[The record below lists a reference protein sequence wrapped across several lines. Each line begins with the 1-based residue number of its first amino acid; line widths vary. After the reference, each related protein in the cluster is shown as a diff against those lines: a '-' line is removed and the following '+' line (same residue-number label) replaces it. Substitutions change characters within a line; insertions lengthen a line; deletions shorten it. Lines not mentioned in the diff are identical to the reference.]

1 MAKKPFIKIGSLLMA
16 AVLSVSMLSVAGFPA
31 LKTKAEDAQPTVFTA
46 DFSSL
51 PNGAVDDA
59 DAATVAYLKERFS
72 FYFYQHLTEWKLDSG
87 PLMYFFERSGVNG
100 YLVDTGDSWRFPDTA
115 GVLHHTIDG
124 QPSTDG
130 HGEVNN
136 TYYVWDQIPTWT
148 VEDGWLY
155 CTAYSGDHATPFRQS
170 NLMYIRGNTENTLA
184 NIKNFDLQM
193 DFMFHQTN
201 DDTIKEGKDAFAVIF
216 DAAVAGNVGSD
227 KQLMFAVSPDGKYFL
242 GKPTERYTT
251 ELNGQFT
258 DAGGSNVML
267 ERGKKYH
274 LSMRHIGNNVT
285 ITISDADGNA
295 LVQHQATVPTV
306 LSGVGGDLAIGGS
319 NAGAK
324 YANITL
330 TRLDDDAKAYDFDD
344 RTGGY
349 QFGVTAREVG
359 NWVSPYWSD
368 WNLAQNALYLRN
380 DAWTNYWSNKWP
392 DSYNERVYY
401 EANGESMFDFNSGAA
416 LKAYATKMGE
426 KFNVY
431 HDAVN
436 GGTHYFAQAPEFN
449 SHHVQSGIDGSWFG
463 IMYLSANNA
472 RSMALTAYL
481 DKGKNPEALLDQT
494 MSLVPKMTSGEEM
507 QTKNFRTQFT
517 VRLPA
522 SSRSAIALSFRSDKA
537 GASIGDVGHGYAGK
551 TTLLLS
557 GSGYYLDDGSGDL
570 VQNGA
575 PSAWNAWND
584 TSFTEGDATV
594 YAEAIGTALKL
605 RVIAASGTVLL
616 EDTLTI
622 PDGDSGY
629 LYYSALDTHGYF
641 YSVFCDRLDET
652 GKIAGWDQVDGVALS
667 ELADEGK
674 LKVLGHADFLN
685 DALQMDWTSSGFEIT
700 GTLSGDVHMIATR
713 TDHPGMVNDIDGSYV
728 NVIVD
733 GGDPIRV
740 KVPAGNRKVALVSG
754 LAEGKHTVQVT
765 SATSAAFG
773 SLSVSHVGFTGTLD
787 APKSDNG
794 KLHILAIGDSIT
806 AGFGVYGKNGDPS
819 GFADQIESNDGYW
832 SYAAVAGRELDAR
845 LCVVAKESGRT
856 SEMHEYVN
864 ELTFYNGAPAWDWS
878 GDAHDVVVIN
888 LGTNDEANGT
898 AKETVLNDA
907 KSLLD
912 DMRAK
917 NPDAEIIWVYG
928 MMRKDYE
935 DVYRAAVQYMN
946 DKGDSKVHILEMT
959 PDTTALEGH
968 PSKAAHAEYGK
979 QLADYIRGLVG
990 EPYAAHTDT
999 LKTLNDAGK
1008 LVTSGRNRWS
1018 GTSLASTLGA
1028 AGFTIKG
1035 AMADDVVLHVKQAD
1049 NMVKLAVIV
1058 DGSMQTVEVQPGESS
1073 VTLAAG
1079 LSRGTH
1085 TIEVRRATSDTGMTE
1100 LQSIEYC
1107 GTLTQPEKKTLQI
1120 EFLGDSITVGDGMLW
1135 AGNYDYV
1142 KDQNTMLG
1150 YASKTAAKLNAD
1162 FSMVAHSGITTAGML
1177 TSQQQSYTTANETL
1191 PLNSNGKQIVVI
1203 NLGTNDIGLPAS
1215 CDTAALK
1222 TAIGQLLDAVIAQ
1235 NDEHICVVWAY
1246 GMMATKGLDVIR
1258 DAVESQA
1265 NGRNIW
1271 FCDLSA
1277 AKDNAGAGEHPSQVG
1292 NDKAADILAKF
1303 IQDNCLPA
1311 IEAGH
1316 KLVKTEA
1323 KAATC
1328 QAEGNTEYY
1337 TCSICGKIFSDAA
1350 GTTEIDQKDTV
1361 TPKAAHKLD
1370 KTEKKDATHFAD
1382 GNIEYYTCS
1391 VCRKLFSDADGKN
1404 EITQAQ
1410 TVIDKIAHTY
1420 GDYQHDENGHWKEC
1434 SCGDRTAEGA
1444 HTGGT
1449 ATCNKRAVCTVCGV
1463 EYGAV
1468 DKTKHGETEVRD
1480 AKKATCTTNGY
1491 TGDTYCKACGD
1502 KLATGT
1508 VIPAAHDLKKVEAK
1522 AASCTAEGNIEYYRC
1537 SVCSKLF
1544 SDANGTQEITEADT
1558 VVAKAAH
1565 DLNKIEA
1572 KAASCTAEGNIEYY
1586 RCSVCG
1592 KLFGDAAGVQEITAA
1607 DTVIAK
1613 TAHKLNKVEAKA
1625 ATAES
1630 EGNIEHYTCADC
1642 GKLFADAE
1650 GKKELSAADVVIA
1663 KLSGEDKPN
1672 PSDPGSNGDKS
1683 PTTGEHFYPI
1693 ALAAAAA
1700 LAAVAALIAALV
1712 KKKKGAA
1719 NA

>member
-1 MAKKPFIKIGSLLMA
+1 MAKNPFIKIGSLLMT

-51 PNGAVDDA
+51 PNGAVSDNDT
-59 DAATVAYLKERFS
+59 ATVAYLKERFS

-100 YLVDTGDSWRFPDTA
+100 YLVDDGVWRLPDTA

-124 QPSTDG
+124 QPSTEG
-130 HGEVNN
+130 HDSVNN

-155 CTAYSGDHATPFRQS
+155 CTAYSGDNATPFRQA
-170 NLMYIRGNTENTLA
+170 NFMYIHGNTENTLA

-216 DAAVAGNVGSD
+216 DAAVAGNVNSD

-251 ELNGQFT
+251 ELNGQLT
-258 DAGGSNVML
+258 DASGSNVML

-274 LSMRHIGNNVT
+274 LSMRHIGNAVT

-295 LVQHQATVPTV
+295 LVQHQAAVPTV
-306 LSGVGGDLAIGGS
+306 LSGVGGNLAIGGS

-324 YANITL
+324 YAHITL
-330 TRLDDDAKAYDFDD
+330 TRLDDNAKAYDFDN

-349 QFGVTAREVG
+349 RFGVTAREVG

-392 DSYNERVYY
+392 DSYGERVYY
-401 EANGESMFDFNSGAA
+401 EANGESMYDFNSGAA

-463 IMYLSANNA
+463 IMYLSASNA
-472 RSMALTAYL
+472 QSMALTAYL

-537 GASIGDVGHGYAGK
+537 GASIGDAGHGYAGK

-584 TSFTEGDATV
+584 TAFTEGDATV

-605 RVIAASGTVLL
+605 RVIAANGTVLMN
-616 EDTLTI
+616 DTLTI

-652 GKIAGWDQVDGVALS
+652 GKVAGWDQVDGVALS
-667 ELADEGK
+667 ELAEEGK

-733 GGDPIRV
+733 GGDPIRI
-740 KVPAGNRKVALVSG
+740 KVPAGSGKITLVSG
-754 LAEGKHTVQVT
+754 LTEGKHTVQVT

-773 SLSVSHVGFTGTLD
+773 SLSVSHVGFTGTPD

-819 GFADQIESNDGYW
+819 GFADQIESNDGYR
-832 SYAAVAGRELDAR
+832 SYAAVAGRELDAK

-946 DKGDSKVHILEMT
+946 DKGDGKVHLLEMDKNEDGLGAH
-959 PDTTALEGH
+959 PD
-968 PSKAAHAEYGK
+968 KAAHIGYGK
-979 QLADYIRGLVG
+979 KLADYIRGLVG
-990 EPYAAHTDT
+990 DTYAAHTDT
-999 LKTLNDAGK
+999 LKALDDAGK
-1008 LVTSGRNRWS
+1008 LLISGRNRWS

-1035 AMADDVVLHVKQAD
+1035 AMADDVVLRVKQAD

-1058 DGSMQTVEVQPGESS
+1058 DGSMQTVEVQPGESA

-1079 LSRGTH
+1079 LARGTH

-1107 GTLTQPEKKTLQI
+1107 GTLTQPEKKMLQI
-1120 EFLGDSITVGDGMLW
+1120 EFLGDSITVGEGMLGTSNDYI
-1135 AGNYDYV
+1135 GN
-1142 KDQNTMLG
+1142 QNTMLG
-1150 YASKTAAKLNAD
+1150 YAAQTAAKLNAD

-1235 NDEHICVVWAY
+1235 NDEHTCVVWAY
-1246 GMMATKGLDVIR
+1246 GMMATKGLDVIKE
-1258 DAVESQA
+1258 AVESQA

-1303 IQDNCLPA
+1303 IQNNCLSA

-1328 QAEGNTEYY
+1328 QAE
-1337 TCSICGKIFSDAA
+1337 
-1350 GTTEIDQKDTV
+1350 
-1361 TPKAAHKLD
+1361 
-1370 KTEKKDATHFAD
+1370 

-1410 TVIDKIAHTY
+1410 TVIGKIAHTY

-1449 ATCNKRAVCTVCGV
+1449 ATCNEQAECTVCGAK
-1463 EYGAV
+1463 YGAV

-1480 AKKATCTTNGY
+1480 AKKATCTADGY

-1508 VIPAAHDLKKVEAK
+1508 VLPAAHNLNKVEAK
-1522 AASCTAEGNIEYYRC
+1522 AST
-1537 SVCSKLF
+1537 
-1544 SDANGTQEITEADT
+1544 
-1558 VVAKAAH
+1558 
-1565 DLNKIEA
+1565 
-1572 KAASCTAEGNIEYY
+1572 CTAEGNIEYY

-1592 KLFGDAAGVQEITAA
+1592 KLFSDANGTQVITEADTVVAKAAHELNKVEAKAATCTAEGNIEYYRCNVCGKLFGDAAGMQEITAA

-1630 EGNIEHYTCADC
+1630 EGNVEYYTCADC

-1663 KLSGEDKPN
+1663 KLSGNDKPN
-1672 PSDPGSNGDKS
+1672 NDNNGDKS
-1683 PTTGEHFYPI
+1683 PTTGERFYPI

-1712 KKKKGAA
+1712 KKKTGAA

>member
-1 MAKKPFIKIGSLLMA
+1 M
-16 AVLSVSMLSVAGFPA
+16 
-31 LKTKAEDAQPTVFTA
+31 
-46 DFSSL
+46 
-51 PNGAVDDA
+51 
-59 DAATVAYLKERFS
+59 
-72 FYFYQHLTEWKLDSG
+72 
-87 PLMYFFERSGVNG
+87 
-100 YLVDTGDSWRFPDTA
+100 
-115 GVLHHTIDG
+115 
-124 QPSTDG
+124 
-130 HGEVNN
+130 
-136 TYYVWDQIPTWT
+136 
-148 VEDGWLY
+148 
-155 CTAYSGDHATPFRQS
+155 
-170 NLMYIRGNTENTLA
+170 
-184 NIKNFDLQM
+184 
-193 DFMFHQTN
+193 
-201 DDTIKEGKDAFAVIF
+201 
-216 DAAVAGNVGSD
+216 
-227 KQLMFAVSPDGKYFL
+227 
-242 GKPTERYTT
+242 
-251 ELNGQFT
+251 
-258 DAGGSNVML
+258 
-267 ERGKKYH
+267 
-274 LSMRHIGNNVT
+274 
-285 ITISDADGNA
+285 
-295 LVQHQATVPTV
+295 
-306 LSGVGGDLAIGGS
+306 
-319 NAGAK
+319 
-324 YANITL
+324 
-330 TRLDDDAKAYDFDD
+330 
-344 RTGGY
+344 
-349 QFGVTAREVG
+349 
-359 NWVSPYWSD
+359 
-368 WNLAQNALYLRN
+368 
-380 DAWTNYWSNKWP
+380 
-392 DSYNERVYY
+392 
-401 EANGESMFDFNSGAA
+401 
-416 LKAYATKMGE
+416 
-426 KFNVY
+426 
-431 HDAVN
+431 
-436 GGTHYFAQAPEFN
+436 
-449 SHHVQSGIDGSWFG
+449 
-463 IMYLSANNA
+463 
-472 RSMALTAYL
+472 
-481 DKGKNPEALLDQT
+481 
-494 MSLVPKMTSGEEM
+494 
-507 QTKNFRTQFT
+507 
-517 VRLPA
+517 
-522 SSRSAIALSFRSDKA
+522 
-537 GASIGDVGHGYAGK
+537 
-551 TTLLLS
+551 
-557 GSGYYLDDGSGDL
+557 
-570 VQNGA
+570 
-575 PSAWNAWND
+575 
-584 TSFTEGDATV
+584 
-594 YAEAIGTALKL
+594 
-605 RVIAASGTVLL
+605 
-616 EDTLTI
+616 
-622 PDGDSGY
+622 
-629 LYYSALDTHGYF
+629 
-641 YSVFCDRLDET
+641 
-652 GKIAGWDQVDGVALS
+652 DGVALS
-667 ELADEGK
+667 ELAEEGK

-685 DALQMDWTSSGFEIT
+685 DDLQMDWTSSGFEIT

-713 TDHPGMVNDIDGSYV
+713 TDPPGMVNDIDGCYV
-728 NVIVD
+728 DVIVD
-733 GGDPIRV
+733 GGEATRV
-740 KVPAGNRKVALVSG
+740 KIPNGANTVKLVSG

-773 SLSVSHVGFTGTLD
+773 TLSVSHVGFTGTLD

-794 KLHILAIGDSIT
+794 KLRILAIGDSIT
-806 AGFGVYGKNGDPS
+806 TGYGLYGKDGDSTAP
-819 GFADQIESNDGYW
+819 ANKIETSDGYY
-832 SYAAVAGRELDAR
+832 SYAAVAARDLDAE
-845 LCVVAKESGRT
+845 LSVVANEAAPI
-856 SEMHEYVN
+856 SEVHRFVN
-864 ELTFYNGAPAWDWS
+864 KLNRREGAPNWDWTK
-878 GDAHDVVVIN
+878 DKNDVIVIN
-888 LGTNDEANGT
+888 LGTNDEWIPDKTPET
-898 AKETVLNDA
+898 ALADA
-907 KSLLD
+907 KALLD

-935 DVYRAAVQYMN
+935 ASYKAAVQYMN
-946 DKGDSKVHILEMT
+946 DKSDSKVHILEMT

-1008 LVTSGRNRWS
+1008 LVVSGRNRWS

-1035 AMADDVVLHVKQAD
+1035 DMADDVALHVKQAD

-1058 DGSMQTVEVQPGESS
+1058 DGSMQTVEVQPGEST

-1079 LSRGTH
+1079 LARGTH

-1150 YASKTAAKLNAD
+1150 YAAQTAAKLNAD

-1235 NDEHICVVWAY
+1235 NDEHTCVVWAY
-1246 GMMATKGLDVIR
+1246 GMMATKGLDVIKE
-1258 DAVESQA
+1258 AVESQA

-1277 AKDNAGAGEHPSQVG
+1277 AKDNAGSGEHPSQVG
-1292 NDKAADILAKF
+1292 NDNAADILAKF

-1328 QAEGNTEYY
+1328 QAEGN
-1337 TCSICGKIFSDAA
+1337 
-1350 GTTEIDQKDTV
+1350 
-1361 TPKAAHKLD
+1361 
-1370 KTEKKDATHFAD
+1370 
-1382 GNIEYYTCS
+1382 IEYYTCS

-1404 EITQAQ
+1404 EITQEQ
-1410 TVIDKIAHTY
+1410 TVIGKIAHTY

-1449 ATCNKRAVCTVCGV
+1449 ATCNKQAECTVCGAK
-1463 EYGAV
+1463 YGAV

-1480 AKKATCTTNGY
+1480 AKKATCTADGY
-1491 TGDTYCKACGD
+1491 TGDTYCKDCGD

-1572 KAASCTAEGNIEYY
+1572 KAASCTAEGNLEYY
-1586 RCSVCG
+1586 RCSVCS
-1592 KLFGDAAGVQEITAA
+1592 KLFSDANGTQEITAA

-1630 EGNIEHYTCADC
+1630 EGNIEYYTCADC

-1700 LAAVAALIAALV
+1700 LAAVAALIAALA

>member
-1 MAKKPFIKIGSLLMA
+1 MAKNPFIKIGSLLMA

-51 PNGAVDDA
+51 PNGAVDDT

-100 YLVDTGDSWRFPDTA
+100 YLVDDGFWRFPDTA

-124 QPSTDG
+124 QPSTEG
-130 HGEVNN
+130 HDSVSG

-274 LSMRHIGNNVT
+274 LSMRHIGNTVT
-285 ITISDADGNA
+285 ITISDADGNV
-295 LVQHQATVPTV
+295 LVQHQAAVPTV
-306 LSGVGGDLAIGGS
+306 LSGVGGNLAIGGS

-349 QFGVTAREVG
+349 RFGVTAREVG

-380 DAWTNYWSNKWP
+380 DAWTSYWSNKWP

-436 GGTHYFAQAPEFN
+436 NGTHYFAQAPEFN

-463 IMYLSANNA
+463 IMYLSASNA

-584 TSFTEGDATV
+584 TAFTEGDATV
-594 YAEAIGTALKL
+594 CAEAIGTKLKL

-616 EDTLTI
+616 DDTLTI
-622 PDGDSGY
+622 PDGNSGY

-740 KVPAGNRKVALVSG
+740 KVPAGNRKITLVSG
-754 LAEGKHTVQVT
+754 LTEGKHTVQVT

-773 SLSVSHVGFTGTLD
+773 TLSVSHVGFTGTLD

-806 AGFGVYGKNGDPS
+806 TGYGLYGKDGDSTAP
-819 GFADQIESNDGYW
+819 ANKIETSDGYY
-832 SYAAVAGRELDAR
+832 SYAAVAARDLDAE
-845 LCVVAKESGRT
+845 LSVVANEAAPI
-856 SEMHEYVN
+856 SEVHRFVN
-864 ELTFYNGAPAWDWS
+864 KLNRREGAPNWDWTK
-878 GDAHDVVVIN
+878 DKNDVIVIN
-888 LGTNDEANGT
+888 LGTNDEWIPDKTPET
-898 AKETVLNDA
+898 ALADA
-907 KSLLD
+907 KALLD
-912 DMRAK
+912 DMRKK

-935 DVYRAAVQYMN
+935 ASYKAAVQYMN

-1008 LVTSGRNRWS
+1008 LVVSGRNRWS

-1035 AMADDVVLHVKQAD
+1035 DMADDVVLHVKQAD

-1058 DGSMQTVEVQPGESS
+1058 DGSMQTVEVQRGEST

-1079 LSRGTH
+1079 LARGTH

-1150 YASKTAAKLNAD
+1150 YAAQTAAKLNAD

-1235 NDEHICVVWAY
+1235 NDEHTCVVWAY
-1246 GMMATKGLDVIR
+1246 GMMATKGLDVIKE
-1258 DAVESQA
+1258 AVESQA

-1277 AKDNAGAGEHPSQVG
+1277 AKDNAGSGEHPSQVG
-1292 NDKAADILAKF
+1292 NDKAAEILAKF
-1303 IQDNCLPA
+1303 ITDNCLPT
-1311 IEAGH
+1311 IKAGH

-1328 QAEGNTEYY
+1328 QAEGNIEYY
-1337 TCSICGKIFSDAA
+1337 TCSICGKIFGDAA

-1404 EITQAQ
+1404 EITQEQ
-1410 TVIDKIAHTY
+1410 TVIGKIAHTY

-1449 ATCNKRAVCTVCGV
+1449 ATCNKQAECTVCGAK
-1463 EYGAV
+1463 YGAV

-1480 AKKATCTTNGY
+1480 AKKATCTADGY
-1491 TGDTYCKACGD
+1491 TGDTYCKDCGD

-1537 SVCSKLF
+1537 SVCGKLY
-1544 SDANGTQEITEADT
+1544 SDANGT
-1558 VVAKAAH
+1558 
-1565 DLNKIEA
+1565 
-1572 KAASCTAEGNIEYY
+1572 
-1586 RCSVCG
+1586 
-1592 KLFGDAAGVQEITAA
+1592 QEITAA

-1613 TAHKLNKVEAKA
+1613 MAHKLNKVEAKA

-1630 EGNIEHYTCADC
+1630 EGNIEYYTCADC

-1683 PTTGEHFYPI
+1683 PTTGERFYPI